1 MQKTCAI
8 KIIAVSLYRKI
19 KARTSINIL
28 NAKKMKDFVKTINS
42 LDVLNYKIKELE
54 SIYKELLPSNYQLI
68 NVQGSITNGLSLYVK
83 IIKDGKDKP
92 FVIRISDHRN
102 GASMFG
108 VEDFTLQYQM
118 NGTNDHFN
126 NVNDMLVFYGDMS
139 RKEARRIFLEYSIK
153 EYRDKGYSDE
163 SIQISGL
170 LKQLKELK

>member
-1 MQKTCAI
+1 
-8 KIIAVSLYRKI
+8 
-19 KARTSINIL
+19 
-28 NAKKMKDFVKTINS
+28 MKDFVKTKNS
-42 LDVLNYKIKELE
+42 KDTLLKRIEEVENEYKR
-54 SIYKELLPSNYQLI
+54 LLPNGYSLL
-68 NVQGSITNGLSLYVK
+68 NVEGSITNGLSIYVT
-83 IIKDGKDKP
+83 ILKDGKDKP

-108 VEDFTLQYQM
+108 IEDFTLQYQM

>member
-1 MQKTCAI
+1 MQ
-8 KIIAVSLYRKI
+8 RKI
-19 KARTSINIL
+19 KTRTIINI
-28 NAKKMKDFVKTINS
+28 KTQRKMKDFVKTINS
-42 LDVLNYKIKELE
+42 SDVLNYKIKELE

-108 VEDFTLQYQM
+108 IEDYTLQYQM